1 MKSKL
6 QRAVDQTLERCRQR
20 INISTP
26 LLGRRWWR
34 HFWQRR
40 YRGFDDSVTWN
51 LDVEMAHWLLPR
63 LRRFREVT
71 ICHPV
76 TLTEKQ
82 WDEYLDEMMFALE
95 KAANHFR
102 ENDLSMDE
110 MKKIQA
116 RIDNGLKLLGKYF
129 PDLWW

>member
-1 MKSKL
+1 VKT
-6 QRAVDQTLERCRQR
+6 RGERYW
-20 INISTP
+20 
-26 LLGRRWWR
+26 RWWR

-51 LDVEMAHWLLPR
+51 LDVEMARWLLPR

-71 ICHPV
+71 ICHPG

-82 WDEYLDEMMFALE
+82 WDKYLDEMMFALE
-95 KAANHFR
+95 KAADHFQ

-110 MKKIQA
+110 MKKNQA

-129 PDLWW
+129 QDLWW